1 MAINLTGKYQDGSS
15 AREYVVMQD
24 DVQRT
29 DRNASIAFLRVMR
42 QRDEHVDSGN
52 LYVSDETFA
61 QAGAD
66 DHARNAALAA
76 SLVRW
81 IAERPVAEPHFQLR
95 ATLDAANPSAPV
107 AILNE
112 AYGLANP

>member
-1 MAINLTGKYQDGSS
+1 MAINLTGRYEDGS

-29 DRNASIAFLRVMR
+29 DRNASIVFLRVMR
-42 QRDEHVDSGN
+42 KRNEQVESGN

-66 DHARNAALAA
+66 DHARSAALAA
-76 SLVRW
+76 SLVQW
-81 IAERPVAEPHFQLR
+81 IAGEPGTEPHFQLR

-107 AILNE
+107 AIINE
-112 AYGLANP
+112 GYGLADR

>member
-1 MAINLTGKYQDGSS
+1 MAINLTGKYQDGS

-42 QRDEHVDSGN
+42 KRDEQVESGN

-66 DHARNAALAA
+66 EHARNAALAA

-81 IAERPVAEPHFQLR
+81 ITERPAAELHFQLR
-95 ATLDAANPSAPV
+95 ASFDAANPSAPLV
-107 AILNE
+107 IVNE
-112 AYGLANP
+112 GYGLADR

>member
-1 MAINLTGKYQDGSS
+1 MAINLTGQYKDGN
-15 AREYVVMQD
+15 ARDYVVMQD

-42 QRDEHVDSGN
+42 QRDELVESGN

-81 IAERPVAEPHFQLR
+81 IGAQPVAEPHFQLR

-107 AILNE
+107 AILDDGFGI
-112 AYGLANP
+112 AKP